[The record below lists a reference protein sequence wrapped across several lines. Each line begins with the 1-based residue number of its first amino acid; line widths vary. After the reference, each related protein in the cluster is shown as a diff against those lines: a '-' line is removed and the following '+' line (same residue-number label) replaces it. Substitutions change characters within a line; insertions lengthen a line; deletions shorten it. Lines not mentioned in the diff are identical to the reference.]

1 MNNLKILRR
10 SVNFK
15 YFLLICTNFPLSA
28 HYATYNIKK
37 SNGRLRRKLMKNE
50 FMDNWASR
58 EGDEMPRPYL
68 YRHMLFEQPKTHC
81 APKITKIVKNRNT

>member
-1 MNNLKILRR
+1 
-10 SVNFK
+10 
-15 YFLLICTNFPLSA
+15 
-28 HYATYNIKK
+28 
-37 SNGRLRRKLMKNE
+37 MKNE

-68 YRHMLFEQPKTHC
+68 YRHMLFKQPKTHC